1 MPTGEVGDVIGV
13 VDAIVLPMPVRK
25 LGETIL
31 RLPVI
36 EQELRGT
43 IAVDVV
49 RAGLWGE
56 PMAMTNGILEFDAVL
71 GLRDSDAM
79 PGLIEP

>member
-1 MPTGEVGDVIGV
+1 MIGV
-13 VDAIVLPMPVRK
+13 VDAIVLPIPVRK
-25 LGETIL
+25 LGEMTL

-43 IAVDVV
+43 VTVEAV

-56 PMAMTNGILEFDAVL
+56 PMAITNGMLELDAVL
-71 GLRDSDAM
+71 GLRDGEAM
-79 PGLIEP
+79 PGLTEP